1 MTLTA
6 PDPAIP
12 GTIWQHAL
20 TVVVTGRPAPQ
31 GSKKYAG
38 HRRNSASGRISAV
51 LVEQSKRVKPW
62 RALVTR
68 AALDTMLDTH
78 LTEPLDGPLA
88 AEIVFTVVKPASA
101 PKRRRTWPTT
111 RHSGDLDKLQRS
123 TFDGLADA
131 QAIADDARIIRVTAE
146 KTFPGEHPDALSTP
160 GAVIR
165 LYTLTGADTMT
176 TTTVTRS
183 DR

>member
-1 MTLTA
+1 MTLTV
-6 PDPAIP
+6 PDIERQLRL
-12 GTIWQHAL
+12 TI
-20 TVVVTGRPAPQ
+20 VVHGRPAPQ

-68 AALDTMLDTH
+68 AAMDTMLDTQ
-78 LTEPLDGPLA
+78 LTEPLDGPLE
-88 AEIVFTVVKPASA
+88 AEIVFTVRKPASA

-111 RHSGDLDKLQRS
+111 RDSGDIDKLLRS
-123 TFDGLADA
+123 TFDGIADA
-131 QAIADDARIIRVTAE
+131 QAVADDSRIIRVTAT
-146 KTFPGEHPDALSTP
+146 KTFPGEHPEALAEP

-165 LYTLTGADTMT
+165 LYTLTGA
-176 TTTVTRS
+176 TR
-183 DR
+183 